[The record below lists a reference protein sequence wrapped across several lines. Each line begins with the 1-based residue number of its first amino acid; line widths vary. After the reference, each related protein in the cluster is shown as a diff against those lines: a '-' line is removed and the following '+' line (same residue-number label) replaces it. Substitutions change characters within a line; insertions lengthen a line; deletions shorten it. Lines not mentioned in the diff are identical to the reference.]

1 MPVGR
6 LSGPRIVPVKLERRH
21 EETGQPTRGGERLGE
36 EGGRGGMRIL
46 GLVLA
51 AGVLSA
57 CASSLADPSLDAAAK
72 LFHAPADKACI
83 YVIPS
88 SSDSSVAV
96 TLDGRKV
103 GTLTERDFLRLEV
116 APGRH
121 LLYVTPTSLVPEFS
135 RATGDDVTLDAE
147 MGRCYF
153 LRTVWTEFGR
163 SWRRPR
169 VYLERTTEEEGQRAV
184 NVRSLVVPAR

>member
-1 MPVGR
+1 
-6 LSGPRIVPVKLERRH
+6 
-21 EETGQPTRGGERLGE
+21 
-36 EGGRGGMRIL
+36 MRML
-46 GLVLA
+46 GLVLV

-57 CASSLADPSLDAAAK
+57 CASSSADPSLDAAAK
-72 LFHAPADKACI
+72 LYRAPADKACI

-88 SSDSSVAV
+88 FSDSAV
-96 TLDGRKV
+96 TVSLDGRRA
-103 GTLTERDFLRLEV
+103 GTLTERDFLRLDV

-121 LLYVTPTSLVPEFS
+121 VLYVTPTSVVPEFS

-153 LRTVWTEFGR
+153 LRTVWTEFGG
-163 SWRRPR
+163 SWRRAR
-169 VYLERTTEEEGQRAV
+169 VYLERTTEAEGQRAV